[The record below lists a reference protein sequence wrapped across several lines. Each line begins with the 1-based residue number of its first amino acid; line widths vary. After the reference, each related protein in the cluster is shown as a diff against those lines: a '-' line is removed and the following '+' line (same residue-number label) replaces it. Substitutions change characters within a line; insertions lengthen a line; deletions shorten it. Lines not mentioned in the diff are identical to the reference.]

1 MRRLGVFSVLAFL
14 CTAPLLAQDGPVR
27 GIADADIRSGKTFQQ
42 QDTQDLQDDDFAN
55 PGFLWVDQGRDLYNL
70 RNDDTSPACAA
81 CHGKDGA
88 GLKGAAA
95 RYPAVDS
102 ESGVLMNLETRI
114 QNCQKVYQ
122 ETEPYAYESDELLA
136 VTAYTAHLSRGR
148 PIDVQIDG
156 AAAPFFEAGQTYYY
170 QRKGQLNLA
179 CNHCHELNY
188 GQMLRGDR
196 LSQGHGNGYPA
207 YRFEWQR
214 AGSLHRRLRNCDEG
228 VRAAQFDFGSP
239 EYVALELYLAWR
251 AKSLTVETPAV
262 RR

>member
-1 MRRLGVFSVLAFL
+1 MRRLGVLLASAL
-14 CTAPLLAQDGPVR
+14 VWGGYALAQDEPSR
-27 GIADADIRSGKTFQQ
+27 GIPDADIQSGKAFQQ

-70 RNDDTSPACAA
+70 RNGDTSPACAA

-88 GLKGAAA
+88 GLKGVAA
-95 RYPAVDS
+95 RYPAVDV

-114 QNCQKVYQ
+114 QNCQQEYQ
-122 ETEPYAYESDELLA
+122 DTKTYAYESDELLA
-136 VTAYTAHLSRGR
+136 IAAYVGHLSRGQ
-148 PIDVQIDG
+148 PIDVDIDG

-214 AGSLHRRLRNCDEG
+214 MGSLHRRLRNCDEG
-228 VRAAQFDFGSP
+228 VRAAQFDFGSQ